1 MRRTSETD
9 DAFVDLE
16 AGGDDANA
24 PHGLWKTL
32 SWFLFLLVGTF
43 IFGLIIALSLFFVM
57 FFRLRGGVSWALSTG
72 YAAMGIAFIMF
83 LAWVLGRD
91 FPPGLLQKVAHLPWP
106 LT

>member
-1 MRRTSETD
+1 MNGSNPSLL
-9 DAFVDLE
+9 F
-16 AGGDDANA
+16 
-24 PHGLWKTL
+24 
-32 SWFLFLLVGTF
+32 SFLFYFLVFQVNLHQVLQTKRF
-43 IFGLIIALSLFFVM
+43 IWKLYLSFFVL